1 MIPGTLFDAALIAQN
16 YSGANP
22 SVGTL
27 WANRVVTNGGSAPSS
42 GTISAIDTFYAAL
55 VTAGIDT
62 KMKAIG
68 VFAPDNLTAARTP
81 LIVGAGSDPWS
92 NTGFS
97 SGDLT
102 VNGLLGGTG
111 KVLGSGLVPSSIFST
126 DNSAGISVYV
136 STITGS
142 AAFEVGRFGTGDVA
156 CFQLSVDYT
165 DTKTRFNCWEN
176 VDFNG
181 ETQATSAALAGFYS
195 ASRTASNVAK
205 IYFANSTHS
214 WAQQGSTNT
223 LTVGGSHSNVNNALA
238 IMASQSAT
246 GTILSP
252 TDRRVSFVAIHDG
265 LTSTEGSALYN
276 AVQALR
282 TAFGG
287 GYV

>member
-1 MIPGTLFDAALIAQN
+1 MAVA
-16 YSGANP
+16 GAPP
-22 SVGTL
+22 SSPTVGDL
-27 WANRVVTNGGSAPSS
+27 WAARVVANGGASPGS
-42 GTISAIDTFYAAL
+42 GTISAINTFYAAL
-55 VTAGIDT
+55 VTASIDT
-62 KMKAIG
+62 KMKSIG

-102 VNGLLGGTG
+102 VDGLLGGTG
-111 KVLGSGLVPSSIFST
+111 KILGTGLVPSSIFST

-181 ETQATSAALAGFYS
+181 ETQATSPALAGFYS

-205 IYFANSTHS
+205 IYFANSTHT

-223 LTVGGSHSNVNNALA
+223 LAVGGSHSNVNNALA
-238 IMASQSAT
+238 VMGSMSSA

-265 LTSTEGSALYN
+265 LTSAEGSALFD

-282 TAFGG
+282 VSFGG
-287 GYV
+287 GSV